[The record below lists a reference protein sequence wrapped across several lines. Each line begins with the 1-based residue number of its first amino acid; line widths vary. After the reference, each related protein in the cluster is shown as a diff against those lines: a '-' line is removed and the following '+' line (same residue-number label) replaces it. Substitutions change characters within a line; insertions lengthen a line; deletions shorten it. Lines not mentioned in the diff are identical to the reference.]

1 MLFGQSIFESV
12 LERLKTEEEAA
23 AEAEASA
30 VHRLHGLNAGF
41 ATTVMEGISVGSQRV
56 GQAYIDNLDFDNPAE
71 PAAMPPPEPEPEP
84 VMPDYLARI
93 APEEIAAEL
102 AIAAEDTIQSL
113 SEKRRAFAKANHP
126 DRAAPAFRENATIR
140 MKIANL
146 LIDEA
151 VRRLN
156 R

>member
-12 LERLKTEEEAA
+12 LERLKSEEDAA

-30 VHRLHGLNAGF
+30 VHRLHGLNTGF
-41 ATTVMEGISVGSQRV
+41 ATTVMEGVSVASQRV
-56 GQAYIDNLDFDNPAE
+56 DQAYFDNLDFDRSAE
-71 PAAMPPPEPEPEP
+71 PEAPPPPEPEP
-84 VMPDYLARI
+84 VMPDHLARI

-126 DRAAPAFRENATIR
+126 DRVAPAFRENATIR

-151 VRRLN
+151 VRRLS